1 MIGIVAMNRN
11 GCIGKGNDLPWHY
24 SADLKLFKRRTL
36 NGTVIMGRNTWDSL
50 PRKPLP
56 KRDNVI
62 LTREPSALEDAVRD
76 LPRVHAVDDHN
87 LVRLLHRCR
96 APHFV
101 IGGRQ
106 IYELLQDR
114 IDQWFVTLV
123 PDEVPDCDVHFPLDL
138 EEAFREEE
146 RSDLPEGCVLIHY
159 VRKPESWGR

>member
-1 MIGIVAMNRN
+1 MIGIVAMNRH
-11 GCIGKGNDLPWHY
+11 GCIGRGNDLPWHY
-24 SADLKLFKRRTL
+24 SADLKLFKQRTL

-62 LTREPSALEDAVRD
+62 LTHDPPALDATVREMD
-76 LPRVHAVDDHN
+76 RVHAVDDNN
-87 LVRLLHRCR
+87 LIRLLARCP

-114 IDQWFVTLV
+114 IDEWFVTLV
-123 PDEVPDCDVHFPLDL
+123 PDEVPDCDVHFPFPMEDAF
-138 EEAFREEE
+138 EEVE
-146 RSDLPEGCVLIHY
+146 RSDLPEGCVLIRY
-159 VRKPESWGR
+159 LRRPESRGS

>member
-1 MIGIVAMNRN
+1 MIGIVAMNRE

-24 SADLKLFKRRTL
+24 SVDLKLFKKRTL

-62 LTREPSALEDAVRD
+62 LTRKPSALAATLRD
-76 LPRVHAVDDHN
+76 IPRAHAVNDHN
-87 LVRLLHRCR
+87 LVRLLTGCP

-106 IYELLQDR
+106 IFELLNDR
-114 IDQWFVTLV
+114 IDEWFVTLV
-123 PDEVPDCDVHFPLDL
+123 PDDIPDCDVHFPFSF
-138 EEAFREEE
+138 EESFQEAE

-159 VRKPESWGR
+159 LRRPESWGR